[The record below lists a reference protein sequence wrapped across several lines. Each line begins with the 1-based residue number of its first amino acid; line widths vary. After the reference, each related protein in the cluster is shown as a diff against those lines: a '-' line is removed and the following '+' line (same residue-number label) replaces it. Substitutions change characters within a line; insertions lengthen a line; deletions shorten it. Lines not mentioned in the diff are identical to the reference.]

1 MVTSLLSKI
10 GRDACLRRIQDT
22 KIRLAKLVDEEPGNR
37 PLRKRLAPACMQ
49 LAEISRSEPSVGQPS
64 SLWQEAH
71 DHYMMLARAKPDDIL
86 AQLVL
91 GDCSR
96 RRIRGQSPDSS
107 YSEAV
112 RILEQGGQGLT
123 ALLKQNPALDWLREA
138 LLEDY
143 CELVFCHS
151 RVGRNAEAA
160 RIVNNDVQPLIARL
174 VGNPPNAK
182 YGSSATPGREFCHL
196 PDFPR
201 VRRASVAS

>member
-1 MVTSLLSKI
+1 
-10 GRDACLRRIQDT
+10 
-22 KIRLAKLVDEEPGNR
+22 
-37 PLRKRLAPACMQ
+37 
-49 LAEISRSEPSVGQPS
+49 
-64 SLWQEAH
+64 
-71 DHYMMLARAKPDDIL
+71 MMLARAKPDDIL

-160 RIVNNDVQPLIARL
+160 RIVNNDVQPLIAALSEQQADPTYGLNLLRSL
-174 VGNPPNAK
+174 CRASSLLQEGRQPTAALAITRQAAAQTFKFAANSLPSGSTPAPRASSLPRTGPKRAVISPNATEFDAQRN
-182 YGSSATPGREFCHL
+182 GSPPAFRL
-196 PDFPR
+196 
-201 VRRASVAS
+201 